1 VISMAF
7 QILLNIIL
15 AFLWMFIK
23 VSYDPISFVKGYLF
37 GLLVIFILRRFFDSR
52 FYLFRIWSFIQLS
65 IIFVKELILS
75 NIAIVKIVLKPKLD
89 MRPGIFALQTD
100 LTEDWQI
107 TLLSSLITLTPG
119 TLVIDV
125 SEDNKTLF
133 VHAMDIGE
141 VENEISSIK
150 NSFEKAILEV
160 SR

>member
-1 VISMAF
+1 MAF
-7 QILLNIIL
+7 QILLNVVL

-23 VSYDPISFVKGYLF
+23 VSYDPISFLKGYIF
-37 GLLVIFILRRFFDSR
+37 GLLIIFVLRRSFGSR
-52 FYLFRIWSFIQLS
+52 FYLFRLWSFLKL
-65 IIFVKELILS
+65 IFIFIRELILS
-75 NIAIVKIVLKPKLD
+75 NIAIVKVVLKPKLD
-89 MRPGIFALQTD
+89 MRPAIFAMDTA
-100 LTEDWQI
+100 LTKDWQI

-133 VHAMDIGE
+133 IHAMNIGE
-141 VENEISSIK
+141 VEDEINSIK

>member
-1 VISMAF
+1 MAF
-7 QILLNIIL
+7 QILLNVVL

-23 VSYDPISFVKGYLF
+23 VAFDPISFIKGYLF
-37 GLLVIFILRRFFDSR
+37 GLLVMFLLRRFFRSR
-52 FYLFRIWSFIQLS
+52 FYLYRVWAFIRLTF
-65 IIFVKELILS
+65 IFLRELVLS

-89 MRPGIFALQTD
+89 MRPGIFALETD
-100 LTEDWQI
+100 LTKDWQI

-125 SEDNKTLF
+125 SEDNRTLF

-141 VENEISSIK
+141 VEDEISSIK
-150 NSFEKAILEV
+150 QTFEKAILEV

>member
-1 VISMAF
+1 LAF
-7 QILLNIIL
+7 QILLNVVL

-23 VSYDPISFVKGYLF
+23 VSNDPISFIKGYIF
-37 GLLVIFILRRFFDSR
+37 GLLVIFVLRRYFHSR
-52 FYLFRIWSFIQLS
+52 FYLFRLWSFIKL
-65 IIFVKELILS
+65 ILIFIKELILS

-89 MRPGIFALQTD
+89 MRPAIFAMDTA
-100 LTEDWQI
+100 LTKDWQI

-125 SEDNKTLF
+125 SDDNKTLF
-133 VHAMDIGE
+133 IHAMNIGE
-141 VENEISSIK
+141 VEDEINSIK

>member
-1 VISMAF
+1 MAF
-7 QILLNIIL
+7 QILLNVVL

-23 VSYDPISFVKGYLF
+23 VSYDPISFIKGYIF
-37 GLLVIFILRRFFDSR
+37 GLLVIFVLRRYFHSR
-52 FYLFRIWSFIQLS
+52 FYLFRLWSFIKL
-65 IIFVKELILS
+65 IFIFIKELILS
-75 NIAIVKIVLKPKLD
+75 NVAIVKIVLKPTLD
-89 MRPGIFALQTD
+89 MRPAIFAMDTE
-100 LTEDWQI
+100 LTKDWQI

-133 VHAMDIGE
+133 IHAMNIGE
-141 VENEISSIK
+141 IEAEINSIK

>member
-1 VISMAF
+1 MAF
-7 QILLNIIL
+7 QILLNVVL

-23 VSYDPISFVKGYLF
+23 VSYDPISFIKGYIF
-37 GLLVIFILRRFFDSR
+37 GLLVIFVLRRYFHSR
-52 FYLFRIWSFIQLS
+52 FYVFRLWSFIKLI
-65 IIFVKELILS
+65 IIFIKELILS
-75 NIAIVKIVLKPKLD
+75 NIAIVKVVLKPKLD
-89 MRPGIFALQTD
+89 MRPAIFAMDTE
-100 LTEDWQI
+100 LTKDWQI

-133 VHAMDIGE
+133 IHAMNIGE
-141 VENEISSIK
+141 VEDEINSIK

>member
-1 VISMAF
+1 LAF
-7 QILLNIIL
+7 QILLNVVL

-23 VSYDPISFVKGYLF
+23 VSYEPISFIKGYIF
-37 GLLVIFILRRFFDSR
+37 GLLVIFVLRRYFGSR
-52 FYLFRIWSFIQLS
+52 FYLSRLWSFIKL
-65 IIFVKELILS
+65 IFIFIKELILS
-75 NIAIVKIVLKPKLD
+75 NIAIVKVVLKPKLD
-89 MRPGIFALQTD
+89 MRPAIFAMDTD
-100 LTEDWQI
+100 LTKDWQI

-133 VHAMDIGE
+133 IHAMNIGE
-141 VENEISSIK
+141 VEDEINSIK

>member
-1 VISMAF
+1 MAF
-7 QILLNIIL
+7 QILLNVVL

-23 VSYDPISFVKGYLF
+23 VSYDPISFIKGYIF
-37 GLLVIFILRRFFDSR
+37 GLLVIFVLRRYFHSR
-52 FYLFRIWSFIQLS
+52 FYLFRLWSFIKL
-65 IIFVKELILS
+65 IFIFIKELILS
-75 NIAIVKIVLKPKLD
+75 NIAIVKVVLKPKLD
-89 MRPGIFALQTD
+89 MRPAIFAMDTV
-100 LTEDWQI
+100 LTKDWQI

-133 VHAMDIGE
+133 IHAMNIGE
-141 VENEISSIK
+141 VEDEINSIK

>member
-1 VISMAF
+1 LAF
-7 QILLNIIL
+7 QILLNVVL

-23 VSYDPISFVKGYLF
+23 VSYDPISFIKGYIF
-37 GLLVIFILRRFFDSR
+37 GLLVIFILRRYFHSR
-52 FYLFRIWSFIQLS
+52 FYLLRLWSFIKL
-65 IIFVKELILS
+65 IFIFIKELILS
-75 NIAIVKIVLKPKLD
+75 NIAIVKVVLKPKLD
-89 MRPGIFALQTD
+89 MRPAIFAMDTE
-100 LTEDWQI
+100 LTKDWQI

-133 VHAMDIGE
+133 IHAMNIGE
-141 VENEISSIK
+141 VEDEINSIK